1 LRSSRPSQRKNGDRR
16 CLDHHPTGA
25 VQFDIGALP
34 VGTAST
40 DVAKATLTVWVN
52 QLVTTGGIDVYRVA
66 GPWTEAA
73 LTNGTAQ

>member
-1 LRSSRPSQRKNGDRR
+1 M
-16 CLDHHPTGA
+16 
-25 VQFDIGALP
+25 QFDIGALP